1 MSSHFRCVS
10 YFRCLKDRYDL
21 GKSLTRHTRS
31 TKRAVLSTSWKWLL
45 CRPSKVSPPSMNAD
59 SQPHPDSEQSY
70 CSYMAYNVMG
80 IFGASPLVPLAVS
93 SSPPLS
99 HIP

>member
-1 MSSHFRCVS
+1 MSHFRCVC

-21 GKSLTRHTRS
+21 GKRLTSHTRY
-31 TKRAVLSTSWKWLL
+31 TKRAVLSTSCKRLL
-45 CRPSKVSPPSMNAD
+45 YQRSKVSPTSMNAD
-59 SQPHPDSEQSY
+59 SQPHPCFEQSY

-80 IFGASPLVPLAVS
+80 LFGASPLVPLAVS
-93 SSPPLS
+93 SSPPLA